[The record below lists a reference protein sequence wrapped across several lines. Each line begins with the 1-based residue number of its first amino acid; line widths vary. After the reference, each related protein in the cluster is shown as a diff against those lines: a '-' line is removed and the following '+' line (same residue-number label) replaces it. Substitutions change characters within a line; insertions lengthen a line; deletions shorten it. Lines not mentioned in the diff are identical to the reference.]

1 MLLENQRKSPTFM
14 HTLRQSPF
22 RASFGPSKS
31 FGGVVAGARGKK
43 NNKKKS
49 K

>member
-1 MLLENQRKSPTFM
+1 MSQRKSPSFM

-22 RASFGPSKS
+22 RASFSPSKS
-31 FGGVVAGARGKK
+31 FGGTVAGGARGKNK
-43 NNKKKS
+43 KKKS

>member
-1 MLLENQRKSPTFM
+1 MSQRKSPSFM

-31 FGGVVAGARGKK
+31 FGGTVAGARKSNK
-43 NNKKKS
+43 KKKS